1 MGTSRN
7 YKASIK
13 NQPQWGELSSTVTRN
28 CDGDNIS
35 DENAEKILALYFQ
48 VTTGGDVDVDDV
60 NNHQPTSPINPVVPQ
75 PSAPDESSSTPGASS
90 SGGGGSGSHGAS
102 STSSSGGKTG
112 SSRPRKGKSV
122 GKAGRKTASRLG
134 SFFSSVSSSGLSQAF
149 TEIGIDI
156 NGKTVRDAVNY
167 LLDYCSGA
175 ATNLDE
181 TAAKA
186 ASNQL
191 LDELVEGA
199 ATLDEMETKLKESVN
214 NKGIDEL
221 LVRYFG
227 LYTFEHLYQMF
238 EGKLV
243 KEKGKSN
250 STALFKNIKEFIF
263 ECLKGIN
270 QDKPLKSVDWK
281 GGGALSIVDQIYTKT
296 INYFRFYEG

>member
-13 NQPQWGELSSTVTRN
+13 NQPQWGELSSTVTRS
-28 CDGDNIS
+28 CDGDEVS
-35 DENAEKILALYFQ
+35 VENAEKILSLYFK
-48 VTTGGDVDVDDV
+48 VTTGGDVNVDDV
-60 NNHQPTSPINPVVPQ
+60 DNHQPPNPVNPTVPT
-75 PSAPDESSSTPGASS
+75 PSAPDIIIT
-90 SGGGGSGSHGAS
+90 SGGNNGGGSGSHGAS
-102 STSSSGGKTG
+102 SSSSSGSKSGNGRSK
-112 SSRPRKGKSV
+112 KGKSV

-134 SFFSSVSSSGLSQAF
+134 SFFSSVASSGLSQAF

-156 NGKTVRDAVNY
+156 SGKTVREAVNY

-199 ATLDEMETKLKESVN
+199 TTLDEMENKLKESVN
-214 NKGIDEL
+214 NNGIDDIL
-221 LVRYFG
+221 IKYFG

-243 KEKGKSN
+243 KEKGKTNTS
-250 STALFKNIKEFIF
+250 SLFKSIKEFIF
-263 ECLKGIN
+263 ESLKGIN
-270 QDKPLKSVDWK
+270 KDQPLKNINWK
-281 GGGALSIVDQIYTKT
+281 GGGAQSIVDQIYTKT

>member
-7 YKASIK
+7 YKASVK
-13 NQPQWGELSSTVTRN
+13 NQPQWGELSSTVTRS
-28 CDGDNIS
+28 CDGDDIS
-35 DENAEKILALYFQ
+35 NEEAEKILSLYFQ
-48 VTTGGDVDVDDV
+48 VTTGGNVDVDDV
-60 NNHQPTSPINPVVPQ
+60 NNHQPPSPANPVVPTL
-75 PSAPDESSSTPGASS
+75 SAPYVSAGHQT
-90 SGGGGSGSHGAS
+90 GGSGGRSDT
-102 STSSSGGKTG
+102 TSSGSTGGH
-112 SSRPRKGKSV
+112 SSSNRPRKSRSV
-122 GKAGRKTASRLG
+122 GKAGRKTATRLG
-134 SFFSSVSSSGLSQAF
+134 SFFSSVASSGLSQAF

-156 NGKTVRDAVNY
+156 SGKTVREAVNY

-199 ATLDEMETKLKESVN
+199 TTLDEMETKLKESVN
-214 NKGIDEL
+214 SNGVDDL
-221 LVRYFG
+221 LVKYFG

-243 KEKGKSN
+243 KEKGKTNTN
-250 STALFKNIKEFIF
+250 SLFKSIKEFIF

-270 QDKPLKSVDWK
+270 KDKPLKNVDWK
-281 GGGALSIVDQIYTKT
+281 GEGAKPIVDEIYTKT
-296 INYFRFYEG
+296 INYFHFYEG

>member
-7 YKASIK
+7 YSASVK
-13 NQPQWGELSSTVTRN
+13 NQPQWGKLSNTVTRSCDGDELSS
-28 CDGDNIS
+28 
-35 DENAEKILALYFQ
+35 EEAEKILSLYFQ
-48 VTTGGDVDVDDV
+48 VTTGGNVDVNDVDNHKPPIPVDTAP
-60 NNHQPTSPINPVVPQ
+60 PTSTPNGPVG
-75 PSAPDESSSTPGASS
+75 TPGSAS
-90 SGGGGSGSHGAS
+90 GGSGSSNSSS
-102 STSSSGGKTG
+102 STRDNTGKNR
-112 SSRPRKGKSV
+112 SRKSKSI
-122 GKAGRKTASRLG
+122 GKAGRKTASKLG
-134 SFFSSVSSSGLSQAF
+134 SFFSSVASSGLSQAF

-156 NGKTVRDAVNY
+156 SGKTVRDAINY

-199 ATLDEMETKLKESVN
+199 TTLDEMESKLKESVN
-214 NKGIDEL
+214 NNGIDDL
-221 LVRYFG
+221 LIKYFG

-243 KEKGKSN
+243 KEKGKANTN
-250 STALFKNIKEFIF
+250 SLFKSIKDFIF
-263 ECLKGIN
+263 ECLKSIN
-270 QDKPLKSVDWK
+270 KGNPLKNVDWK
-281 GGGALSIVDQIYTKT
+281 GSGAKPIIDEIYTKT